1 MRRRWIYDHD
11 FYLSGRPTATSIEI
25 PLRTAAI
32 SSPVRWVP
40 ALLVFLLILAS
51 VRSWGALR
59 SGLVNLAHQNPYL
72 ANSSITDSEE
82 EFGQGTSEMPYDAG
96 IISPVFTPQVR
107 TWSTEIS
114 HWAVEFDLDPNL
126 IALVMQIESCG
137 HPRVHSSAGAL
148 GLFQV
153 MPFHFTKGED
163 PLDPQTN
170 AKRGLLYLARSLD
183 LSNGQIDLALAGY
196 NGGHGVIERDPN
208 TWAPETRRYVQWGTG
223 ILEDIS
229 KGELRSAQLDA
240 WLAAG
245 GANLCRRA
253 SAELEG

>member
-1 MRRRWIYDHD
+1 MATKMN
-11 FYLSGRPTATSIEI
+11 LGGRPTATSTKI

-32 SSPVRWVP
+32 SSPGRCVP
-40 ALLVFLLILAS
+40 ILLTLLLILAS
-51 VRSWGALR
+51 VRSWGILR
-59 SGLVNLAHQNPYL
+59 SALVNLPHQNPYQGNP
-72 ANSSITDSEE
+72 AIADSKEA
-82 EFGQGTSEMPYDAG
+82 FGRSEMSYAAG
-96 IISPVFTPQVR
+96 SISPVFTPQVR
-107 TWSTEIS
+107 TWSVEIS
-114 HWAVEFDLDPNL
+114 RWAVEFDLDPNL

-170 AKRGLLYLARSLD
+170 ARRGLSYLARSLD

-196 NGGHGVIERDPN
+196 NGGHGVIDRDPN

-229 KGELRSAQLDA
+229 KGERRSAQLDA

-245 GANLCRRA
+245 GVNLCQRA
-253 SAELEG
+253 SVELEG

>member
-1 MRRRWIYDHD
+1 MG
-11 FYLSGRPTATSIEI
+11 GRPIATSTKI

-40 ALLVFLLILAS
+40 AVLTFFLILAS

-59 SGLVNLAHQNPYL
+59 SGLVNLAHQNSYPSS
-72 ANSSITDSEE
+72 SSIDDPEE
-82 EFGQGTSEMPYDAG
+82 IFRQSEMLSDTG
-96 IISPVFTPQVR
+96 RISPVFTPQVHI
-107 TWSTEIS
+107 WSTEIS
-114 HWAVEFDLDPNL
+114 HWSVEYDLDPNL

-137 HPRVHSSAGAL
+137 HPRVHSPAGAQ

-153 MPFHFTKGED
+153 MPFHFTQGED

-170 AKRGLLYLARSLD
+170 ARRGLLYLARSLD
-183 LSNGQIDLALAGY
+183 LSSGQIDLALAGY
-196 NGGHGVIERDPN
+196 NGGHGVIDRDPN
-208 TWAPETRRYVQWGTG
+208 TWAPETHRYVQWGTG

-245 GANLCRRA
+245 GANLCRQA
-253 SAELEG
+253 SAELGG

>member
-1 MRRRWIYDHD
+1 MRRRWIYDNEMNIG
-11 FYLSGRPTATSIEI
+11 GRPTATSIKI
-25 PLRTAAI
+25 PLRTAAE
-32 SSPVRWVP
+32 SSIVRRVP
-40 ALLVFLLILAS
+40 ALLTFLLILAS

-59 SGLVNLAHQNPYL
+59 SGLVNLAHQNPYQL
-72 ANSSITDSEE
+72 NSSIADFVEASD
-82 EFGQGTSEMPYDAG
+82 QGLSEMFYDAG
-96 IISPVFTPQVR
+96 SISPVFTPQVR
-107 TWSTEIS
+107 TWSAEIS

-137 HPRVHSSAGAL
+137 HPRVHSPAGAL

-153 MPFHFTKGED
+153 MPFHFTTGED

-170 AKRGLLYLARSLD
+170 ARRGLSYLARSLD

-196 NGGHGVIERDPN
+196 NGGHGVIDRDPD
-208 TWAPETRRYVQWGTG
+208 TWASETHRYVQWGTG
-223 ILEDIS
+223 IFEDIS
-229 KGELRSAQLDA
+229 KGELRSTQLDA

-245 GANLCRRA
+245 GANLCQRA

>member
-1 MRRRWIYDHD
+1 MYDNEMD
-11 FYLSGRPTATSIEI
+11 LGGRPTATSIEI

-40 ALLVFLLILAS
+40 VLLTLFLILVS

-59 SGLVNLAHQNPYL
+59 SGLVNLAQKNPYQ
-72 ANSSITDSEE
+72 ANPSMTTSEE
-82 EFGQGTSEMPYDAG
+82 VLGRSETSL

-107 TWSTEIS
+107 TWSADIS
-114 HWAVEFDLDPNL
+114 HWADEYDLDPNL

-153 MPFHFTKGED
+153 MPFHFAQGED
-163 PLDPQTN
+163 PLDPQIN
-170 AKRGLLYLARSLD
+170 ARRGLSYLARSLD

-196 NGGHGVIERDPN
+196 NGGHGVIDRDPN
-208 TWAPETRRYVQWGTG
+208 TWAPETRRYVQWGMG
-223 ILEDIS
+223 ILDDIS
-229 KGELRSAQLDA
+229 KGELRSTQLDA
-240 WLAAG
+240 WLTAG

-253 SAELEG
+253 SAELGG